1 MASIRS
7 HLVLVLSCYVTQKTR
22 VFPDFQGEQS
32 YLSVTVIVGVTSV
45 LDVRDTNMVLM
56 REMMLKVSLCAC
68 EVLCLWVVW

>member
-1 MASIRS
+1 M
-7 HLVLVLSCYVTQKTR
+7 
-22 VFPDFQGEQS
+22 
-32 YLSVTVIVGVTSV
+32 SVTVIVGVTSV